1 MTEVEIKIISTRSA
15 RISQE
20 GRMERGG
27 VKTPSSRGNLPVSY
41 KLTRV
46 MSRYLYQFRGQSR
59 SVHYSQIFQGPET
72 FYYEEVKIFTML
84 IFVIYDISNCSA

>member
-20 GRMERGG
+20 GRRERGG

-41 KLTRV
+41 KLTR
-46 MSRYLYQFRGQSR
+46 YLDQFRGQSR
-59 SVHYSQIFQGPET
+59 SVHYSQFFQGPGD
-72 FYYEEVKIFTML
+72 FL
-84 IFVIYDISNCSA
+84 L